1 MSVLIIIQNHAEFF
15 NTLIRTLMRSK
26 DNVTIFGLIKDC
38 CICVHMHCK
47 LLEKNEDIINSIH
60 VCHGDNRQ
68 LHLGKK
74 ITKMTLV

>member
-1 MSVLIIIQNHAEFF
+1 MSVLIIIQNHAEFL

-47 LLEKNEDIINSIH
+47 LLEKKMRTSLIQYMY
-60 VCHGDNRQ
+60 VMVRTDNY
-68 LHLGKK
+68 
-74 ITKMTLV
+74 I